1 MSSDPERMVLR
12 SWKALFDERRVRV
25 VPRSVGADVPF
36 EGPGVDVLGDE
47 AAGLFFHLRPI
58 VEWFEGHE
66 AGQALRS
73 VSFDLDKRRFL
84 ATLRPTDGRA
94 GKAVVPCR
102 IEEGAAPELFDLGY
116 LVGPAIVRAATIV
129 LRRRHA
135 VTGA

>member
-1 MSSDPERMVLR
+1 MSSEPERMVLR

-25 VPRSVGADVPF
+25 VPRSVGAGVPF

-66 AGQALRS
+66 AGQVLRS

-102 IEEGAAPELFDLGY
+102 IDEGTAPELFDLGY
-116 LVGPAIVRAATIV
+116 LVGPAIVRAASIV
-129 LRRRHA
+129 LRRRPS

>member
-1 MSSDPERMVLR
+1 MNAGADRMVLR

-25 VPRSVGADVPF
+25 VPRTVGPGVPF

-66 AGQALRS
+66 AGQVLRS

-84 ATLRPTDGRA
+84 ATLRPVDGRA
-94 GKAVVPCR
+94 GKSVVPCR
-102 IEEGAAPELFDLGY
+102 IDEGSAPELFDLGH
-116 LVGPAIVRAATIV
+116 LVGPAIARAASIV
-129 LRRRHA
+129 LLRRPN
-135 VTGA
+135 VTGV